1 MRSRRQDIFTEPDA
15 NGGELRTRNFPTRQ
29 HVQCQEGLK
38 INVQAVRFRL
48 TVGIRLQYMK
58 WNLQLRYGDEID
70 NL

>member
-1 MRSRRQDIFTEPDA
+1 M
-15 NGGELRTRNFPTRQ
+15 
-29 HVQCQEGLK
+29 QCQEGLK